1 MGHEKS
7 KKINQKK
14 LHYKRTNRFR
24 HIYKYKSKPKNYSIS
39 KKLFLLFFLFILYFS
54 IFIKKNILYKNEKET
69 KTKICICTIAKEENL
84 YIREYIEHYKKYGVN
99 KIYLYDNN
107 DINGEKFED
116 VIDDY
121 IKSGFVE
128 INDWRGR
135 LTIMF

>member
-1 MGHEKS
+1 M
-7 KKINQKK
+7 
-14 LHYKRTNRFR
+14 
-24 HIYKYKSKPKNYSIS
+24 
-39 KKLFLLFFLFILYFS
+39 
-54 IFIKKNILYKNEKET
+54 
-69 KTKICICTIAKEENL
+69 
-84 YIREYIEHYKKYGVN
+84 N